1 MTDGFL
7 KKVKD
12 AVLGNTDE
20 EQQNPDFDPSQPQ
33 AANTQGQFGNVR
45 PASEDPYGDPADQ
58 EAQGLGNVRPASEDP
73 YGDPA
78 DQQNT

>member
-7 KKVKD
+7 GKIKD
-12 AVLGNTDE
+12 ALSGNNE
-20 EQQNPDFDPSQPQ
+20 SENPD
-33 AANTQGQFGNVR
+33 QGQFGNVR

-58 EAQGLGNVRPASEDP
+58 ENQQQFGNIRPASKDP

-78 DQQNT
+78 DQENQG